1 MSDWEFNALR
11 AKIKVANFYLNQ
23 AFKSRGKVD
32 NYDVYKV
39 ITPSMRNYVE
49 IGDLTYINQFGKGR
63 SDIQFVM
70 IREVV

>member
-11 AKIKVANFYLNQ
+11 AKVKVANVYLNN

-39 ITPSMRNYVE
+39 VTRSMRDKVV
-49 IGDLTYINQFGKGR
+49 ISDLTYINQFGKGK
-63 SDIQFVM
+63 SDIQFITV
-70 IREVV
+70 REVV